1 MEAPPAVLQARNLR
15 VGFRIPGGVMQ
26 AVDGVSF
33 DLRHGETLG
42 LVGESGSGKTLTSLA
57 LLRLL
62 ESPPAELDAEAITF
76 EGRDL
81 LALSEGEIVKSL
93 ATVTP
98 FSRPNVTP

>member
-1 MEAPPAVLQARNLR
+1 MEAAPAVLAARNLR

-33 DLRHGETLG
+33 ELRRGETLG

-62 ESPPAELDAEAITF
+62 ESPPAELSADGIDF

-81 LALSEGEIVKSL
+81 LGLSEGAMDLI
-93 ATVTP
+93 
-98 FSRPNVTP
+98 F

>member
-1 MEAPPAVLQARNLR
+1 MTLATAGAIDRVSAAQPLPVLAVRGLR
-15 VGFRIPGGVMQ
+15 VHFRVPAGELR

-42 LVGESGSGKTLTSLA
+42 LVGESGSGKTLTALA

-62 ESPPAELDAEAITF
+62 ETPPAEIPSGSVVF

-81 LALSEGEIVKSL
+81 LRLGEREMADL
-93 ATVTP
+93 
-98 FSRPNVTP
+98 R